1 MLGSLSL
8 RLFYRRVVILM
19 KGSKAE
25 WEAALAIMTE
35 AYQRAITAALEVG
48 DESYVD
54 SASGRLLEVED
65 NMIVAQESG
74 ATPQEWLGFRAT
86 TVKKYGIDAWLLE
99 QANQPLT
106 LFGPGDRP
114 DIPWKA
120 VGIGASVILLA
131 LWWKYKK

>member
-1 MLGSLSL
+1 ME
-8 RLFYRRVVILM
+8 
-19 KGSKAE
+19 GSKAE

-35 AYQRAITAALEVG
+35 AYQRSITAANEVG

-54 SASGRLLEVED
+54 SASGRLLTVED
-65 NMIVAQESG
+65 SMKEAQESG
-74 ATPQEWLGFRAT
+74 ATPQEWLGYRAT

-106 LFGPGDRP
+106 LFGRAGSPV
-114 DIPWKA
+114 PWKA